1 MHGLKQSHEPGPST
15 SATLDV
21 LHHHHMEGRVW
32 RLAWFLCSLEEFVKV
47 QWAERCH
54 ILQSSYQLQVH
65 YVSNHSLHLWRW
77 TMWRTVSTKLSEM
90 GYSLIHDKQ
99 KEVILGFLRGRD
111 VFVSFPVESGKV
123 GATPF
128 CLKYSIV

>member
-15 SATLDV
+15 STTLDV
-21 LHHHHMEGRVW
+21 LHHHHMEGSGDLHGFCVLW
-32 RLAWFLCSLEEFVKV
+32 RNFVKV

-77 TMWRTVSTKLSEM
+77 TMWRIVSTKLSEM

-99 KEVILGFLRGRD
+99 KEVRLGFLRGRD
-111 VFVSFPVESGKV
+111 VFVSFPMESGKV

>member
-1 MHGLKQSHEPGPST
+1 MNQALLLLQRWMYCIAITWKEGSGDLHGFC
-15 SATLDV
+15 V
-21 LHHHHMEGRVW
+21 LW
-32 RLAWFLCSLEEFVKV
+32 RNFVKV

-54 ILQSSYQLQVH
+54 ILQSSYQLQVR
-65 YVSNHSLHLWRW
+65 YVSNHSFALVEMDNVEDLVNK
-77 TMWRTVSTKLSEM
+77 TVSEM

-99 KEVILGFLRGRD
+99 KEVILEFLRGRD